1 MGKGSKEERTGP
13 GVRQLERR
21 LVLLGNTVESLFA
34 DSVVALVE
42 RGAES
47 EDELRAEDY
56 KAHEQWLEV
65 DGLCVELLEAG
76 LDEGDHISHVAAVL
90 KIAADLRRIADES
103 LRIGEDLRACVVP
116 SLLEA
121 DPSGLLPRMVGLT
134 QEMLSEVLGAF
145 VEHDATR
152 ASALH
157 LVFRELASAKADA
170 AEQLSQA
177 VQEGPVAPEVGMAL
191 FGVAQRLERIGDEVL
206 DACNQVTHLN
216 RGKGD

>member
-1 MGKGSKEERTGP
+1 MGKSQNKDRP
-13 GVRQLERR
+13 ADVRELERR

-47 EDELRAEDY
+47 ADELRAEDY
-56 KAHEQWLEV
+56 KAHEQWREV
-65 DGLCVELLEAG
+65 DGLCVELLRDGRAE
-76 LDEGDHISHVAAVL
+76 DDHFNHVAAAL

-103 LRIGEDLRACVVP
+103 MRIGEDLRACAAS

-121 DPSGLLPRMVGLT
+121 DPSGLLPQMVELA
-134 QEMLSEVLGAF
+134 QEMLSEMLGAF
-145 VEHDATR
+145 VDHDGTR

-157 LVFRELASAKADA
+157 LVFRELASARTEAGGK
-170 AEQLSQA
+170 LPQA
-177 VQEGPVAPEVGMAL
+177 VEDGSLAAAVGMAL
-191 FGVAQRLERIGDEVL
+191 FGVTQRLERIGDEVL

-216 RGKGD
+216 SGQ